1 MSLRQKIGKDMIDA
15 QKSGDKLKL
24 GVIRMLR
31 SEIKYKEIE
40 KKTELEEE
48 EVISVLSSA
57 AKKRRESI
65 EEFSKGNR
73 TDLVEKETK
82 ELEII
87 RQYLPQQMA
96 VDEVSQLIEQ
106 AVTETGASSMT
117 DKGKVMAALMPKIKG
132 RFDGKEANLLVSQ
145 RLSRESSQG

>member
-1 MSLRQKIGKDMIDA
+1 MSLRQKIDKDMIDA

-96 VDEVSQLIEQ
+96 ADEVSQLIEQ
-106 AVTETGASSMT
+106 AVAETGASSMT